1 MKKWIWICIA
11 AALVI
16 GLFAGVKAYRYW
28 YDHKSP
34 NFEGTL
40 DVYVYP
46 WMEPETVCDSIIA
59 SVPPGFNSSKLLEN
73 AILSGIHWIVAAE

>member
-46 WMEPETVCDSIIA
+46 WMEPETVS
-59 SVPPGFNSSKLLEN
+59 F
-73 AILSGIHWIVAAE
+73 AAYSRTWKPLKWATTA